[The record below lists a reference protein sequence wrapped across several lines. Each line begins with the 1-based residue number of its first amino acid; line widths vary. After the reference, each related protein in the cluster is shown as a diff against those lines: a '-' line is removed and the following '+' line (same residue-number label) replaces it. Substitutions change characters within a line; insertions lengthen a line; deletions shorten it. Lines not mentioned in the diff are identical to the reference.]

1 MSVMYTSYSLPV
13 NVHTILV
20 SNPLTQ
26 CLYAAD
32 IIYKMSNRPCVL
44 GDLECSKTIYN
55 LNHGLL
61 SITTPWTIYN
71 HRSARHMYIYAC
83 NTLGYHIYR
92 SPHY

>member
-32 IIYKMSNRPCVL
+32 IIYKMSNRLVYWEIWSVL
-44 GDLECSKTIYN
+44 KHN
-55 LNHGLL
+55 LNHGL

-71 HRSARHMYIYAC
+71 HRSAWHMYIYAY
-83 NTLGYHIYR
+83 NTLRYNIYR

>member
-32 IIYKMSNRPCVL
+32 IIYKMSNRLVY
-44 GDLECSKTIYN
+44 SKTIYN
-55 LNHGLL
+55 LNHGL

-71 HRSARHMYIYAC
+71 HRPAHVYICIQHSGISY
-83 NTLGYHIYR
+83 IYR